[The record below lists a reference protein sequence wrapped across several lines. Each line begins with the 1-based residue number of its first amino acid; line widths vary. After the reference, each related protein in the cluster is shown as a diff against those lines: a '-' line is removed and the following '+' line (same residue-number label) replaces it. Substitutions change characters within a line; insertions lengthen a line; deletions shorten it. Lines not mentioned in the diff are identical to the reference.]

1 MIRRSEMDPG
11 FAVAL
16 RSVLTEQVRDS
27 RPAVPGPRRR
37 LAKSLTAG
45 LVIVGA
51 TAGVAVASDRI
62 REAFGWSQGHEIA
75 ADYKTGR
82 LLFTTTG
89 PDGGPMQVY
98 AADNI
103 AGGKCYSVLMP
114 QRPQGQRLAD
124 ASCGSREWPRSNKPL
139 RLEVGAGATSES
151 EGFFLI
157 HAPGADY
164 VTLSDGQQTRR
175 IPAAADTSAG
185 WVTAD
190 DFDRPLTLTSY
201 SASGTVIDQY
211 KFSVPSIDSQPGPGH
226 NTDGEPGPEG

>member
-1 MIRRSEMDPG
+1 MDPG

-27 RPAVPGPRRR
+27 RPAARGPRRR
-37 LAKSLTAG
+37 LAKGLTAG

-89 PDGGPMQVY
+89 PNGGPMQVY

-103 AGGKCYSVLMP
+103 AGGKCYSVLLP
-114 QRPQGQRLAD
+114 QHPQGQRLAV
-124 ASCGSREWPRSNKPL
+124 ASCESSEWPRSKKPVK
-139 RLEVGAGATSES
+139 LEVGGRATSES
-151 EGFFLI
+151 EAFFLI
-157 HAPGADY
+157 QAPGADY
-164 VTLSDGQQTRR
+164 VTISDGQQTRR

-185 WVTAD
+185 WVRAD
-190 DFDRPLTLTSY
+190 DFDRDLTLTSY
-201 SASGTVIDQY
+201 SASGAVIDQY
-211 KFSVPSIDSQPGPGH
+211 KFTVPSIQPGPGY
-226 NTDGEPGPEG
+226 NPKGEPGPEG